1 MTLLAASPGSR
12 LNSPGME
19 TPPVLEVRGARRS
32 YGGRQALAG
41 VDLDARAGEIVVLLG
56 PNGAGKTT
64 LVRAICGQSRLDGGS
79 VRVIGQDPA
88 REHSVRRAIGLVP
101 QDIALYETLPVVT
114 NLEVFGRLAG
124 LSGAGLRTAVTAALA
139 GFGLADRAR
148 DAVRDLSGGMQRRVN
163 IAVGALHAPQL
174 LLLDEPTVGIDPVA
188 RQSVH
193 QVLRGL
199 AQRGMAL
206 LLTTHDLAEAEQL
219 ADRVVVM
226 AEGRVRASGTV
237 AGLINNLFG
246 GCQEINLLLARA
258 PDAPTRQL
266 LEAVGLTA
274 TVQPE
279 FWVGTVSE
287 DLATLTELRTRL
299 KAAAVPVNELR
310 VVTPGLH
317 GVFLRVTGQ
326 LPAVRVTP

>member
-1 MTLLAASPGSR
+1 
-12 LNSPGME
+12 ME
-19 TPPVLEVRGARRS
+19 TPLVLEVRGARRR
-32 YGGRQALAG
+32 YGEREALAG
-41 VDLDARAGEIVVLLG
+41 VDLDARPGEIVVLLG

-64 LVRAICGQSRLDGGS
+64 LVRAICGQSHLDGGS
-79 VRVIGQDPA
+79 VRVIGRDPG
-88 REHSVRRAIGLVP
+88 RDRSVRRAIGLVP
-101 QDIALYETLPVVT
+101 QDIALYETLPVAT
-114 NLEVFGRLAG
+114 NLEIFGRLAG
-124 LSGAGLRTAVTAALA
+124 LSGTALRSAVTEALT
-139 GFGLADRAR
+139 GFALADRAR

-163 IAVGALHAPQL
+163 IAVGAMHAPQL

-237 AGLINNLFG
+237 RELIDGLFG
-246 GCQEINLLLARA
+246 GRQEINLLLARA
-258 PDAPTRQL
+258 PDEATRTV
-266 LEAVGLTA
+266 LEGAGLMA

-279 FWVGTVSE
+279 FWVGAVSE
-287 DLATLTELRTRL
+287 DLATLGELRARL
-299 KAAAVPVNELR
+299 KAAGVPVNELR
-310 VVTPGLH
+310 VVAPGLH

-326 LPAVRVTP
+326 LPTSRRAA

>member
-1 MTLLAASPGSR
+1 MTTR
-12 LNSPGME
+12 
-19 TPPVLEVRGARRS
+19 PVLEVRHAERR
-32 YGGRQALAG
+32 YGDRRALAG
-41 VDLDARAGEIVVLLG
+41 VDLDVKAGEIVVLLG

-64 LVRAICGQSRLDGGS
+64 LVRAICGQSRLDAGT
-79 VRVIGQDPA
+79 VRVGGCDPT
-88 REHSVRRAIGLVP
+88 RDRHIRRAIGLVP
-101 QDIALYETLPVVT
+101 QDIALYESLPVAT

-124 LSGAGLRTAVTAALA
+124 LSGAALRTAVSTALD

-163 IAVGALHAPQL
+163 IAVGTLHGPQL

-188 RQSVH
+188 RQAVH
-193 QVLRGL
+193 QVLRSL

-219 ADRVVVM
+219 ADRVIVM
-226 AEGRVRASGTV
+226 AHGRIRASGAVQELITGLF
-237 AGLINNLFG
+237 AGQ
-246 GCQEINLLLARA
+246 QEVNLLLARP
-258 PDAPTRQL
+258 PDEATRQL
-266 LEAVGLTA
+266 LADCGLEP

-279 FWVGTVSE
+279 FWVGAVSE
-287 DLATLTELRTRL
+287 DLAPLTELRARL
-299 KAAAVPVNELR
+299 REAAVPVAELR

-326 LPAVRVTP
+326 LPAIRAAA

>member
-1 MTLLAASPGSR
+1 
-12 LNSPGME
+12 ME
-19 TPPVLEVRGARRS
+19 TPPVLEVRGARRR
-32 YGGRQALAG
+32 YGEREALAG
-41 VDLDARAGEIVVLLG
+41 VDLEARPGEIVVLLG

-79 VRVIGQDPA
+79 VRVLGRDPA
-88 REHSVRRAIGLVP
+88 RDRGVRPAIGLVP
-101 QDIALYETLPVVT
+101 QDIALYETLPVAT

-124 LSGAGLRTAVTAALA
+124 LSGATLRTAVTDALT
-139 GFGLADRAR
+139 GFALADRAR

-163 IAVGALHAPQL
+163 IAVGALHRPRL

-226 AEGRVRASGTV
+226 AEGRVRASGAV
-237 AGLINNLFG
+237 PDLISGLFG
-246 GCQEINLLLARA
+246 GRQEINLLLSRP
-258 PDAPTRQL
+258 PDEATRTV
-266 LEAVGLTA
+266 LEGAGLIP

-279 FWVGTVSE
+279 FWVGAVTG
-287 DLATLTELRTRL
+287 DLEPLGELQARL
-299 KAAAVPVNELR
+299 KGAAVPVAELR
-310 VVTPGLH
+310 VVAPGLH
-317 GVFLRVTGQ
+317 GVFLRVTGR
-326 LPAVRVTP
+326 LPVSREAA